1 MTKILYVDDEPD
13 IREIAVLSLQR
24 DPSFD
29 VRPCGSGREAL
40 EAVKEWRPDL
50 VMLDVVMPDMDGPA
64 ILARLRGLLFAHP
77 AWLVPLGLLAVV
89 IALWLRRWAMEYSVR
104 AAYNPPACPQAAP
117 EAAQPTP
124 ADRSEQKDGIR

>member
-13 IREIAVLSLQR
+13 IRDIAVLSLRR

-40 EAVKEWRPDL
+40 EAVQEWRPDL

-64 ILARLRGLLFAHP
+64 ILTRLREMPGGPDLTVLFITARTQGP
-77 AWLVPLGLLAVV
+77 EVDRFLALGADGV
-89 IALWLRRWAMEYSVR
+89 IAKPFDPLTL
-104 AAYNPPACPQAAP
+104 AAIVKGHLQA
-117 EAAQPTP
+117 T
-124 ADRSEQKDGIR
+124 